1 MKPSQLP
8 WNWLLFGLLAVL
20 IFAVG
25 LIPWLIGDT
34 SRFEDRVAAKLA
46 AWTGGEVKFVGP
58 VRVSFLPDVSVRGQL
73 EVQDCT
79 RLPGVQ
85 MLAAREAKVSLDLV
99 DLLRGRVTIDALR
112 LLKPRITLRD
122 GSRAAAAPAA
132 EAPQKLLT
140 NLLSAAPVR
149 VLHVRKGRITL
160 NGRYRGAIRDIYAH
174 IYAGKDTD
182 AMSGFGA
189 FTYNGATVRYSV
201 EGGALTTTGEAESFP
216 LALTLTSKFMWANL
230 SGTASYAS
238 DFKFDGDMQAKMD
251 DARKFL
257 KWVGIMLPEGDSL
270 KAFSASGGFHLAG
283 STLIFDDGTFMIDG
297 NKAVGLLALT
307 AAPRPRV
314 EGTLA
319 FDRLALDPYLGR
331 STTSASAQASPTAT
345 AKSLFDGALLQ
356 FADADLRISAA
367 SIDARGRKLGRGGFT
382 VSAKNGTVASEVG
395 ELELCGGS
403 ADGRLNVDLAQAT
416 HPMTFAAN
424 LSNVSIDACL
434 RPLMLA
440 VPIRG
445 TGRLK
450 TEFASEGTDFSQL
463 TGNLRGTLKI
473 DARDGVVPIDF
484 ARLATGSPPLNG
496 EGWSSDSVTSFTD
509 LEADCRINDGQIR
522 CQSLTLQTPRGAISG
537 AGDVDLTRQ
546 TLDWSVTVASPIA
559 PAMASPQSQDDV
571 PKVSIRGSL
580 AQPMIRR
587 ADRPTLGES
596 SLPTSAAAPQVLPH

>member
-8 WNWLLFGLLAVL
+8 WNWLFFGLLAVL
-20 IFAVG
+20 IFAIA

-34 SRFEDRVAAKLA
+34 SRFEDRVAAELA

-58 VRVSFLPDVSVRGQL
+58 VRVSFLPDVSVRGQI
-73 EVQDCT
+73 EVQDCA

-99 DLLRGRVTIDALR
+99 DLLRGRITIDALR
-112 LLKPRITLRD
+112 LLKPRITLGD
-122 GSRAAAAPAA
+122 GSMAAAAPAA
-132 EAPQKLLT
+132 EVPQKLLA
-140 NLLSAAPVR
+140 NLLSGAPVR

-160 NGRYRGAIRDIYAH
+160 NGRHYGAIRDIYAH
-174 IYAGKDTD
+174 FDAGKDTG
-182 AMSGFGA
+182 AISGFGA
-189 FTYNGATVRYSV
+189 FTYNDATVRYSV
-201 EGGALTTTGEAESFP
+201 EGGTPTTTGEAESFP
-216 LALTLTSKFMWANL
+216 FALMLTSKLMRANL
-230 SGTASYAS
+230 SGTASYAG
-238 DFKFDGDMQAKMD
+238 DFKLDGDMQAEMD

-257 KWVGIMLPEGDSL
+257 KWVGIKLPEGDSL
-270 KAFSASGGFHLAG
+270 KAFSAAGGFHLAG
-283 STLIFDDGTFMIDG
+283 STLTFDDGTFMIDG
-297 NKAVGLLALT
+297 NKAVGLLALMVG
-307 AAPRPRV
+307 PRPRV

-331 STTSASAQASPTAT
+331 STASESAQASPTPT

-356 FADADLRISAA
+356 FVDADLRISAA
-367 SIDARGRKLGRGGFT
+367 AIDAGGLKLGRGGFT
-382 VSAKNGTVASEVG
+382 VTAKNGTVASEVG

-416 HPMTFAAN
+416 HPMTLAAN
-424 LSNVSIDACL
+424 LSDVSIDACL
-434 RPLMLA
+434 QPLMLA

-450 TEFASEGTDFSQL
+450 TELATEGSDFSQL

-473 DARDGVVPIDF
+473 DAKDGAVPIDF
-484 ARLATGSPPLNG
+484 ARLATGSPPLSG
-496 EGWSSDSVTSFTD
+496 EGWSRDSVTSFTELD
-509 LEADCRINDGQIR
+509 ADCRINDGQIR
-522 CQSLTLQTPRGAISG
+522 CQSLTLHTPRGAISG

-546 TLDWSVTVASPIA
+546 MLDWSLTVASPIA
-559 PAMASPQSQDDV
+559 QARASPQSQDDV

-587 ADRPTLGES
+587 ADRPTLGEG
-596 SLPTSAAAPQVLPH
+596 SLPTSPAAPQVLPH